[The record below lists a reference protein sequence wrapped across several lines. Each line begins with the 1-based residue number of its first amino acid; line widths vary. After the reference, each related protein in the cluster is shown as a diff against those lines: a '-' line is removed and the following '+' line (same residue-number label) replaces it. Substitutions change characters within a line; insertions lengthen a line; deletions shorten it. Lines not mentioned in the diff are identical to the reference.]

1 MVAKITPAHIM
12 SARVSARVSARAKIA
27 IAQTATTPVVETHFA
42 ILQLGVSIW
51 NQWRASE
58 PLTRPNLRNANL
70 AGFHLENI
78 NLCRADLRQ
87 TNLSNAYLYDAD
99 FQEADL
105 RGANL
110 ARAGLIGANLHKAN
124 AAGAVLKQAYLAQ
137 SDLSQAN
144 FTSARL
150 QKADLQ
156 LALLTDTTFDRACLA
171 EAELTGSFDLTKA
184 QLESARGVHLA
195 CFDAA
200 LKIELGLAPDELANR
215 ELADDRLAKEQRY
228 ELPSRQPS
236 HSQRARHKVAARQ
249 SALAST

>member
-1 MVAKITPAHIM
+1 M
-12 SARVSARVSARAKIA
+12 SARASSKAKVS
-27 IAQTATTPVVETHFA
+27 IAQPATTPVVETHFA

-58 PLTRPNLRNANL
+58 PLTRPNLRKANL
-70 AGFHLENI
+70 AGLHLENV

-110 ARAGLIGANLHKAN
+110 TRAGLIGANLHKAN
-124 AAGAVLKQAYLAQ
+124 VSGAVLKHAYLAQ

-156 LALLTDTTFDRACLA
+156 SALLTNTIFNRTRLA

-200 LKIELGLAPDELANR
+200 LKVELGLAPDELADR
-215 ELADDRLAKEQRY
+215 GLADDAVVEERY
-228 ELPSRQPS
+228 ELPSRRPS
-236 HSQRARHKVAARQ
+236 HKHTEYKHTEHRHADSQKVGVRQ
-249 SALAST
+249 SVLAST

>member
-1 MVAKITPAHIM
+1 MAAKTTPAK
-12 SARVSARVSARAKIA
+12 ANAA
-27 IAQTATTPVVETHFA
+27 IARSAATKVVETHFA

-58 PLTRPNLRNANL
+58 PLTRPNLRNADL

-78 NLCRADLRQ
+78 NFCRADLRQ

-99 FQEADL
+99 FQDADL

-110 ARAGLIGANLHKAN
+110 TRAGLIGANLHKAN
-124 AAGAVLKQAYLAQ
+124 VSGAVFKHAYLAQ

-144 FTSARL
+144 FTGALL

-156 LALLTDTTFDRACLA
+156 SALVTRTIFARARLA

-195 CFDAA
+195 SFDTA
-200 LKIELGLAPDELANR
+200 LKLELGLTPDDVSDETSDRNQAEAQPKEVLQEQELH
-215 ELADDRLAKEQRY
+215 KEVPTEALSMSKPSGRK
-228 ELPSRQPS
+228 LSRSGRSRQ
-236 HSQRARHKVAARQ
+236 K
-249 SALAST
+249 LAVS